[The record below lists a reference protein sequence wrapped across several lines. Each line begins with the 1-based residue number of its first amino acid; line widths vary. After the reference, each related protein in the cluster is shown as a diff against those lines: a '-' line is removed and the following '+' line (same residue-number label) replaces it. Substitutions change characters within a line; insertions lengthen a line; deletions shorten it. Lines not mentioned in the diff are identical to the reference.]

1 MACIITTKRY
11 KTDYKDKLHYKLI
24 TRQTPI
30 KMATTLIDTRKSIM
44 EQIHASWNEFRTLD
58 YAHELLG
65 FQYPETCKRF
75 LEPMA
80 KDFKKDNAPWSVKQS
95 VLERNAVH
103 ANKLIR
109 LYIALNIDTKE
120 RMHIWQFFEVNS
132 GAVGRIKEEISI
144 LKRVQKVLKKQ
155 QKFGMELSNATHL
168 YRYQNEVCLH
178 RIEDELKVKESK
190 AKAEKKKN
198 AALRR
203 AKKEQ
208 KRKDADAAKNNK
220 KACKRT
226 ADWIQANKHGK
237 NVAKR
242 EILKRLKTMERHGYT
257 IRDVI
262 EELER
267 QLY

>member
-11 KTDYKDKLHYKLI
+11 KTDYKDKLHYKLT

-44 EQIHASWNEFRTLD
+44 DQIHASWNQFRTLD
-58 YAHELLG
+58 YAYKLLG
-65 FQYPETCKRF
+65 FQYPETCERF
-75 LEPMA
+75 LVPMA
-80 KDFKKDNAPWSVKQS
+80 KDFTKNNAPWSIKQS

-132 GAVGRIKEEISI
+132 GVVGKIKEEISI

-155 QKFGMELSNATHL
+155 QEFGMELSNATHL

-178 RIEDELKVKESK
+178 RIEDELKVHTSK
-190 AKAEKKKN
+190 MKMIKQQKKRN

-208 KRKDADAAKNNK
+208 KRKDVAKNNK
-220 KACKRT
+220 KALKKT
-226 ADWIQANKHGK
+226 ADWIEANKHGK
-237 NVAKR
+237 TIV
-242 EILKRLKTMERHGYT
+242 LKMLKTMERDGYT

-267 QLY
+267 QLD